1 MGQDIILDV
10 KNLKKY
16 FRVKN
21 KKYLKAVDD
30 VTFSVFH
37 GETLGIVG
45 ESGCGK
51 TTCGKTCMGMYRK
64 TEGSVFYKG
73 KDVHRMTK
81 KERYEFSKE
90 VQMIFQDPYTSLDP
104 HLKIYDII
112 AEGIRIHKM
121 ASSKKHEE
129 SMVYELLEAVG
140 LKKEH
145 ANRYVYEFSGG
156 QRQRIGIA
164 RALAVNPELLVC
176 DEPISALDV
185 SIQSQIVNL
194 LKKMKEERNLT
205 ILFIAHDVSMVRY
218 ISDRII
224 VMYLGQIVE
233 MAEAEE
239 LCSHPF
245 HPYTQALISAVPI
258 PNPVISKE
266 KQRIIMGG
274 DVPSPIDPPQGCR
287 FCTRCKYADERCR
300 TQKMQLEEVSD
311 GHFVSCIKAIMQSK
325 GFICKEIE
333 KSDL

>member
-121 ASSKKHEE
+121 ASSKKQEE

-233 MAEAEE
+233 MAGAEE

-287 FCTRCKYADERCR
+287 FCTRCKYAEERCR

-311 GHFVSCIKAIMQSK
+311 GHFVSCIKAIM
-325 GFICKEIE
+325 
-333 KSDL
+333 

>member
-1 MGQDIILDV
+1 MGQDMILDV

-16 FRVKN
+16 FKVKN
-21 KKYLKAVDD
+21 KKYLKAVDG

-51 TTCGKTCMGMYRK
+51 TTCGKTCMGMYGK
-64 TEGSVFYKG
+64 TDGSVFYKG

-121 ASSKKHEE
+121 ASSKTHEE
-129 SMVYELLEAVG
+129 AMVYELLEAAG

-164 RALAVNPELLVC
+164 RALAVNPELLLC

-194 LKKMKEERNLT
+194 LKKMKEDRNLT

-245 HPYTQALISAVPI
+245 HPYTQALLSAVPI
-258 PNPVISKE
+258 PDPVISKE
-266 KQRIIMGG
+266 KQRIIIGG

-287 FCTRCKYADERCR
+287 FCTRCEYADEKCR
-300 TQKMQLEEVSD
+300 TQKMQLVEVSE
-311 GHFVSCIKAIMQSK
+311 GHFVSCVKATM
-325 GFICKEIE
+325 
-333 KSDL
+333 

>member
-1 MGQDIILDV
+1 MGQDMILDV

-16 FRVKN
+16 FKVKN
-21 KKYLKAVDD
+21 KKYLKAVDG

-51 TTCGKTCMGMYRK
+51 TTCGKTCMGMYGK
-64 TEGSVFYKG
+64 TDGSVFYKG

-121 ASSKKHEE
+121 ASSKTHEE
-129 SMVYELLEAVG
+129 AMVYELLEAVG

-164 RALAVNPELLVC
+164 RALAVNPELLLC

-194 LKKMKEERNLT
+194 LKKMKEDRNLT

-245 HPYTQALISAVPI
+245 HPYTQALLSAVPI
-258 PNPVISKE
+258 PDPVISKE
-266 KQRIIMGG
+266 KQRIIIGG

-287 FCTRCKYADERCR
+287 FCTRCEYADEKCR
-300 TQKMQLEEVSD
+300 TQKMQLVEVSE
-311 GHFVSCIKAIMQSK
+311 GHFVSCVKATM
-325 GFICKEIE
+325 
-333 KSDL
+333 

>member
-1 MGQDIILDV
+1 MGQDMILDV

-16 FRVKN
+16 FKVKN
-21 KKYLKAVDD
+21 KKYLKAVDG

-51 TTCGKTCMGMYRK
+51 TTCGKTCMGMYGK
-64 TEGSVFYKG
+64 TDGSVFYKG

-121 ASSKKHEE
+121 ASSKTHEE

-164 RALAVNPELLVC
+164 RALAVNPELLLC

-194 LKKMKEERNLT
+194 LKKMKEDRNLT

-245 HPYTQALISAVPI
+245 HPYTQALLSAVPI
-258 PNPVISKE
+258 PDPVISKE

-287 FCTRCKYADERCR
+287 FCTRCEYADEKCR
-300 TQKMQLEEVSD
+300 TQMMQLVEVSD
-311 GHFVSCIKAIMQSK
+311 GHFVSCVKATM
-325 GFICKEIE
+325 
-333 KSDL
+333 